1 MTTNPSVMLAQTIKL
16 DGPYT
21 IYVQDSHSTR
31 TVTLVSGGATLYARV
46 LLAKST
52 DTGTAVS
59 APFELLGTIQTLLNA
74 APASTLWRVEL
85 DVSGRVA
92 ITYAGGGTGQ
102 LTFNQS
108 ALQYLL
114 GLSSPTTS
122 GPAGTRYGSVA
133 PNACII
139 AACADESDT
148 DWQVRPTG
156 VAAAET
162 QAGVTYAV
170 DSGNRA
176 ITRSIRLRMLPRT
189 LSEIGAGEYLTAA
202 LPYDK
207 ASSSTRWTTPAT
219 SAWGTQLGYS
229 AHEFVATAH
238 RIPGARCGFA
248 IGTLQEYLSGIG
260 GFVVGSISAETLRSE
275 EVFPLSV
282 EGFYKYRDCV
292 LKVTRTEFVD
302 A

>member
-1 MTTNPSVMLAQTIKL
+1 MTTNPSVMLAQTLKL
-16 DGPYT
+16 NGPYT
-21 IYVQDSHSTR
+21 IDVQDSHSTR
-31 TVTLVSGGATLYARV
+31 TVTLVSGGATRYARV

-52 DTGTAVS
+52 DTGTTVS
-59 APFELLGTIQTLLNA
+59 APFELLSTLQALFNA
-74 APASTLWRVEL
+74 APATTLWRVEL
-85 DVSGRVA
+85 DLTGRVV
-92 ITYAGGGTGQ
+92 ITYTGSGTGT
-102 LTFNQS
+102 LTFNQT

-122 GPAGTRYGSVA
+122 GSAGARYASLA

-139 AACADESDT
+139 AVCADESDT

-176 ITRSIRLRMLPRT
+176 IVRSIRLRMLPRT
-189 LSEIGAGEYLTAA
+189 LLELGAGEYLTAA
-202 LPYDK
+202 LPYDE
-207 ASSSTRWTTPAT
+207 AASSTRWTAPAT
-219 SAWGTQLGYS
+219 NAWSTQLGYS
-229 AHEFVATAH
+229 AHEFIATAH
-238 RIPGARCGFA
+238 RIPGAQCGFC
-248 IGTLQEYLSGIG
+248 IGTLQEYLGGVG

-292 LKVTRTEFVD
+292 LRVTRTEFVD